1 MLFALKLLENWRFTH
16 EFREVQL
23 NLLAQI
29 RLMLE
34 VKLGNKPLKLQH
46 NL

>member
-1 MLFALKLLENWRFTH
+1 MLFALKLLENWRITH
-16 EFREVQL
+16 DFREVQL
-23 NLLAQI
+23 NLLAQT
-29 RLMLE
+29 RLILE